1 MTKSNKNTK
10 GFKDFEGDLTSD
22 YDPPKY
28 LVQPAEG
35 DKGFYMFQKAFKD
48 QKKFFQPFI
57 RSTNKDLNEH

>member
-1 MTKSNKNTK
+1 MTKNKKTQK
-10 GFKDFEGDLTSD
+10 FEEFEDGLTNS